1 LSSIDYLIDKW
12 IIENGEHFR
21 RKNMNV
27 SESDVTVIDKE
38 WFALILEAKELG
50 LSVETIKSFLKQN
63 EVNGMKEQN

>member
-50 LSVETIKSFLKQN
+50 LSVETIKSFLKQD
-63 EVNGMKEQN
+63 EVKGY

>member
-27 SESDVTVIDKE
+27 SESEVAVIDNE
-38 WFALILEAKELG
+38 WFVLILEAKELG
-50 LSVETIKSFLKQN
+50 LSVESIKSFLKKN
-63 EVNGMKEQN
+63 EVQGMK

>member
-27 SESDVTVIDKE
+27 SESEVAVIDNE
-38 WFALILEAKELG
+38 WFVLILEAKELG
-50 LSVETIKSFLKQN
+50 LSVESIKSFLKK
-63 EVNGMKEQN
+63 NGVQDMK

>member
-1 LSSIDYLIDKW
+1 MSSIDYLKDKW
-12 IIENGEHFR
+12 IIEYGEHFR

>member
-1 LSSIDYLIDKW
+1 LIDKW

-50 LSVETIKSFLKQN
+50 LSVETIKSFLKQD
-63 EVNGMKEQN
+63 EVKGY